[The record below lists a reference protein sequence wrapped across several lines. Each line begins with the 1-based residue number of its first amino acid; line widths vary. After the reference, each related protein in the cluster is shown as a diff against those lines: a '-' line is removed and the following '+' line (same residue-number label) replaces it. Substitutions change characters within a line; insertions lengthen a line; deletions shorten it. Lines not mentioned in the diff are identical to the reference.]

1 MSPAKYDGL
10 FKPQRSNLSIFHDL
24 MPFKVK
30 EILLVATAYD
40 AYILERE
47 GQIFEQIY
55 GEYYQL
61 NISSAPR
68 ITSVFSVE
76 DAMEKIET
84 GHFDLGIVVTGIDKQ
99 MPQILSK
106 KIREISPN
114 LPILLLINNNNQI
127 NLYAGMKESLVDV
140 DKMFVWNG
148 DSSIFLAMIKYI
160 EDSIN
165 AENDTANGDVRIIL
179 VVEDSIRYYS
189 RYLPTLYSVIISEV
203 HRLISGE
210 DVDARYKLLKMR
222 ARPKVLLASTYE
234 EALYLF
240 EKYYDYMLCLITDVT
255 FPLGGK
261 PDHCAGKKL
270 VESIKGKLSVP
281 IVVQSSEPENVD
293 FALENNLS
301 FIDKNSNR
309 LSNDL
314 IDFFH
319 LHLGFGNF
327 LFKDLEGKVI
337 AEARYLKEFEVF
349 INTIP
354 AETIAYHSNRNDFST
369 WFMAKGEIKSALRLK
384 KARSED
390 FSGPEE
396 IRTFIKQ
403 VLRDRWLEKKR
414 DYISVFSETAIK
426 EKSYLMRISNG
437 SVGGKGRGI
446 AFTESVLQKKEFKEL
461 MQEINV
467 NIPKTIIV
475 GTDEFENFIEQ
486 LDYCALIET
495 EKDYIE
501 TRELFSKLKLTP
513 LLSQRLE
520 KMLSHLKGP
529 LAVRSSGLFEDSLS
543 QPFSGIYETYY
554 LPNND
559 GDLKKR
565 LNQLETAI
573 KMIYA
578 SVFAPLARSY
588 FDSINHSIEEEK
600 MAVIIQELVG
610 NRYEHYYYPHVSGV
624 AQSYN
629 YYPFSHMKPEDGIGL
644 IAVGL
649 GKSIVDGEAS
659 YRFCPRYPKMKMMT
673 INDMLANTQRYFY
686 ALNVD
691 KNDFNLIEGSN
702 ATLERLPI
710 EYAESHGTLALS
722 TSVYD
727 ASADTVKPGLH
738 AAGPRIIDFSYI
750 LEYKQV
756 PLAPTL
762 ERLLDIMGSAL
773 GAPVEIEF
781 SLDLNKDI
789 DGKTTLYILQVKPLI
804 RSVDSMVVDTSLV
817 DRDDMILYSTRGMGN
832 GVIDGIRDIV
842 YVVPEKFDPM
852 KTKDIAKEIH
862 SLNAYLKKENCNYIL
877 IGPGRWGSSD
887 PFLGVPVDWSAISEA
902 KVIVE
907 AGTKDFNVDASLGSH
922 FFHNITSMNIGYFTV
937 SVKRENDFIDYDYLA
952 SCKAVKEYKYIR
964 HIKLPTPATVIMD
977 GRKSVALITR
987 AGWKSGKTEPVSTYK
1002 VNE

>member
-1 MSPAKYDGL
+1 MNSIKYESL
-10 FKPQRSNLSIFHDL
+10 FKPQKSNLSIFHDL

-68 ITSVFSVE
+68 ITSVFTAE
-76 DAMEKIET
+76 DAMEKIES
-84 GHFDLGIVVTGIDKQ
+84 GCFDLAIVVTGIDKQ
-99 MPQILSK
+99 MPLILSK
-106 KIREISPN
+106 SIRQVSPN
-114 LPILLLINNNNQI
+114 LPVLLLINNNNQI
-127 NLYAGMKESLVDV
+127 KLYAGMKDSLVDV

-165 AENDTANGDVRIIL
+165 AENDTAKGDVRIVL

-210 DVDARYKLLKMR
+210 DIDARYKLLKMR

-234 EALYLF
+234 EALTLF
-240 EKYYDYMLCLITDVT
+240 EKYYEYMLCLITDVA

-261 PDHCAGKKL
+261 NDPCAGKKL
-270 VESIKGKLSVP
+270 VEHIKNKLSVP
-281 IVVQSSEPENVD
+281 ILVQSSEPDNMA
-293 FALENNLS
+293 FAIENNLDY
-301 FIDKNSNR
+301 IDKNSTR
-309 LSNDL
+309 LSSDL

-327 LFKDLEGKVI
+327 LFKDPTGKI
-337 AEARYLKEFEVF
+337 IGEARYLKELEVL
-349 INTIP
+349 IDTIP
-354 AETIAYHSNRNDFST
+354 AETILYHSDRNDFST

-384 KARSED
+384 QARTED
-390 FSGPEE
+390 FKGPEE
-396 IRTFIKQ
+396 IRAFIKQ

-414 DYISVFSETAIK
+414 DYISVFSETAFK

-446 AFTESVLQKKEFKEL
+446 AFTESILQKEEFKDL
-461 MQEINV
+461 MQDINV
-467 NIPKTIIV
+467 TIPKTIII
-475 GTDEFENFIEQ
+475 GTDEFENYIEQ
-486 LDYCALIET
+486 IDYCALIET
-495 EKDYIE
+495 EKDYSE
-501 TRELFSKLKLTP
+501 TRQLFSELELSS
-513 LLSQRLE
+513 LLNQRLE
-520 KMLSHLKGP
+520 RMLANLKGP
-529 LAVRSSGLFEDSLS
+529 IAVRSSGLFEDSLS

-559 GDLKKR
+559 PDLGIR
-565 LNQLETAI
+565 LKQLEMAI
-573 KMIYA
+573 KMVYA

-610 NRYEHYYYPHVSGV
+610 RGYDQYFYPHVSGV

-644 IAVGL
+644 IALGL

-659 YRFCPRYPKMKMMT
+659 YRFCPRYPKMNMMT
-673 INDMLANTQRYFY
+673 IKDLLANTQRYFY

-691 KNDFNLIEGSN
+691 KNHFNLIEGSE
-702 ATLERLPI
+702 ATLDRLPV
-710 EYAESHGTLALS
+710 ELAEKHGTMALS
-722 TSVYD
+722 ASVYD
-727 ASADTVKPGLH
+727 SLANAIRPGLH
-738 AAGPRIIDFSYI
+738 SDGPRIVNFSYL
-750 LEYKQV
+750 LEYNQV
-756 PLAPTL
+756 PLAATITK
-762 ERLLDIMGSAL
+762 LLDIMRGAL
-773 GAPVEIEF
+773 GTPVEIEF
-781 SLDLNKDI
+781 SVDLSKDSAERA
-789 DGKTTLYILQVKPLI
+789 TLYILQVKPLI
-804 RSVDSMVVDTSLV
+804 RSLESMVVDTSLV
-817 DRDDMILYSTRGMGN
+817 DRGDMILYSDRGMGN

-842 YVVPEKFDPM
+842 YVIPEKFDRLA
-852 KTKDIAKEIH
+852 TKKIAREIH
-862 SLNAYLKKENCNYIL
+862 TVNADMKKEQSNYIL

-887 PFLGVPVDWSAISEA
+887 PYLGIPVDWAAISEA

-907 AGTKDFNVDASLGSH
+907 SAVQDFNVDASLGSH

-937 SVKRENDFIDYDYLA
+937 SGKSNAVFVDYAYLEKNRA
-952 SCKAVKEYKYIR
+952 IQEYNYIR
-964 HIKLPTPATVIMD
+964 HVKLPAPVTVIMD
-977 GRKSVALITR
+977 GRKSISLITK
-987 AGWKSGKTEPVSTYK
+987 AGWHKGKADFL
-1002 VNE
+1002 NLQQ

>member
-1 MSPAKYDGL
+1 MDPAKYDKL
-10 FKPQRSNLSIFHDL
+10 FKPQKSNLSIFHDL
-24 MPFKVK
+24 MSFKVK

-76 DAMEKIET
+76 EAVAEINT
-84 GHFDLGIVVTGIDKQ
+84 GRFDLAIIVTGINKQ
-99 MPQILSK
+99 MPLTLSR
-106 KIREISPN
+106 KIREISPG

-127 NLYAGMKESLVDV
+127 SLYTGIKDSLVDV

-165 AENDTANGDVRIIL
+165 AEIDTAMGDVRVIL

-234 EALYLF
+234 EALTLF
-240 EKYYDYMLCLITDVT
+240 EKYSNYMLCLITDVA
-255 FPLGGK
+255 FPLNGK
-261 PDHCAGKKL
+261 TDPSAGKKL
-270 VESIKGKLSVP
+270 IEHIKGRLSVP
-281 IVVQSSEPENVD
+281 VLVQSSDPENMA
-293 FALENNLS
+293 FTLENNLDY
-301 FIDKNSNR
+301 IDKNSTR
-309 LSNDL
+309 LANDL

-327 LFKDLEGKVI
+327 LFKNQAGQVL
-337 AEARYLKEFEVF
+337 AEARYLKEFEVL
-349 INTIP
+349 IDTIP
-354 AETIAYHSNRNDFST
+354 AETILYHSKRNDFST

-384 KARSED
+384 SATTED

-396 IRTFIKQ
+396 IRAFIKQ

-414 DYISVFSETAIK
+414 DYISVFSETGIK

-446 AFTESVLQKKEFKEL
+446 AFTESILQKKDFKDL
-461 MQEINV
+461 LHDINV
-467 NIPKTIIV
+467 TIPKTIIV

-486 LDYCALIET
+486 IDYCALIET
-495 EKDYIE
+495 EQDYRD
-501 TRELFSKLKLTP
+501 TRQVFSGLKLSS

-520 KMLSHLKGP
+520 RMLTSLKGP

-554 LPNND
+554 LPNNHPD
-559 GDLKKR
+559 PKTR
-565 LNQLETAI
+565 LLHLETAI
-573 KMIYA
+573 KMVYA

-610 NRYEHYYYPHVSGV
+610 RSYEHYYYPHLSGV

-629 YYPFSHMKPEDGIGL
+629 YYPFSHMKPEDGISL

-659 YRFCPRYPKMKMMT
+659 YRFCPKYPKMNMMS
-673 INDMLANTQRYFY
+673 IKDVLANTQRHFY
-686 ALNVD
+686 ALDLSN
-691 KNDFNLIEGSN
+691 NDFSLIEGSD
-702 ATLERLPI
+702 ATLEHLPV
-710 EYAESHGTLALS
+710 ETAEKHGTLALS
-722 TSVYD
+722 ASVFD
-727 ASADTVKPGLH
+727 ASANAIRPGLH
-738 AAGPRIIDFSYI
+738 AEGPRIVNFSYI
-750 LEYKQV
+750 LEYNQI
-756 PLAPTL
+756 PLATSIN
-762 ERLLDIMGSAL
+762 RLLDIMSNAL
-773 GAPVEIEF
+773 GTPVEIEF
-781 SLDLNKDI
+781 SVDLNKD
-789 DGKTTLYILQVKPLI
+789 DSGKATFFILQVKPLI
-804 RSVDSMVVDTSLV
+804 RSLDSMVVETSLV
-817 DRDDMILYSTRGMGN
+817 DQSDIILYSRRAMGN
-832 GVIDGIRDIV
+832 GIIDGIRDIV
-842 YVVPEKFDPM
+842 YVIPEKFDRLQ
-852 KTKDIAKEIH
+852 TKAIAKEIH
-862 SLNAYLKKENCNYIL
+862 TINAQLKTEQSGYVL

-887 PFLGVPVDWSAISEA
+887 PFLGIPVDWAAISES

-922 FFHNITSMNIGYFTV
+922 FFHNITSMNIGYFTIPGKSSEEFV
-937 SVKRENDFIDYDYLA
+937 DYGYLDQ
-952 SCKAVKEYKYIR
+952 CPAVNGYQYIR
-964 HIKLPTPATVIMD
+964 HIRLSEPVTVVMD
-977 GRKSVALITR
+977 GRKSISLITR
-987 AGWKSGKTEPVSTYK
+987 PGWQGQNSSF
-1002 VNE
+1002 

>member
-1 MSPAKYDGL
+1 MVPAVYERL
-10 FKPQRSNLSIFHDL
+10 FKPQKSNLSIFHDL

-76 DAMEKIET
+76 DAVEEIET
-84 GHFDLGIVVTGIDKQ
+84 GRFDLAIVVTGMDKQ
-99 MPQILSK
+99 MPLVLSK
-106 KIREISPN
+106 SIRALRPD

-127 NLYAGMKESLVDV
+127 NLYSGMKESLVDV

-165 AENDTANGDVRIIL
+165 ARNDTAKGDVRVVL

-203 HRLISGE
+203 HRLTSGE

-234 EALYLF
+234 EALALF
-240 EKYYDYMLCLITDVT
+240 EKYSDYMLCLITDVT
-255 FPLGGK
+255 FPMAGELNA
-261 PDHCAGKKL
+261 CAGKML
-270 VESIKGKLSVP
+270 VEQIKEKMSIP
-281 IVVQSSEPENVD
+281 ILLQSSDPENMA
-293 FALENNLS
+293 FARENKLDYV
-301 FIDKNSNR
+301 DKNSNR
-309 LSNDL
+309 LSSDL

-327 LFKDLEGKVI
+327 LFKDKAGKVI
-337 AEARYLKEFEVF
+337 AEARYLKEFEVL
-349 INTIP
+349 IDTIP
-354 AETIAYHSNRNDFST
+354 AETIIYHSDRNDFST

-384 KARSED
+384 NVRTED
-390 FSGPEE
+390 FQGPEE

-403 VLRDRWLEKKR
+403 VLRERWLEKKR

-426 EKSYLMRISNG
+426 EKTYLMRISNG

-446 AFTESVLQKKEFKEL
+446 AFTESILQKKDFKDL
-461 MQEINV
+461 MQGINV
-467 NIPKTIIV
+467 TIPKTIIV

-486 LDYCALIET
+486 FDYCALIET
-495 EKDYIE
+495 ETDYLL
-501 TRELFSKLKLTP
+501 TRRHFAELKLSS

-520 KMLSHLKGP
+520 KMLINLKGP

-559 GDLKKR
+559 PDPSIR
-565 LNQLETAI
+565 LEQLERAI
-573 KMIYA
+573 KMVYA

-610 NRYEHYYYPHVSGV
+610 QGYEQYYYPHISGV

-629 YYPFSHMKPEDGIGL
+629 YYPFSHMKSEDGIGL
-644 IAVGL
+644 IAIGL

-659 YRFCPRYPKMKMMT
+659 YRFCPKYPKMQMMT

-686 ALNVD
+686 ALNLD
-691 KNDFNLIEGSN
+691 KNDFNLIEGSD
-702 ATLERLPI
+702 ATLDRLPV
-710 EYAESHGTLALS
+710 ELAEEHGTL
-722 TSVYD
+722 TSSASVFD
-727 ASADTVKPGLH
+727 ASANVIRPGLH
-738 AAGPRIIDFSYI
+738 TEGPRIVNFSYI
-750 LEYKQV
+750 LEYNQV
-756 PLAPTL
+756 PLASTIT
-762 ERLLDIMGSAL
+762 RLLDIMKSAL
-773 GAPVEIEF
+773 GTPVEIEF
-781 SLDLNKDI
+781 SLDLTKDSS
-789 DGKTTLYILQVKPLI
+789 GRATLYILQVKPLI
-804 RSVDSMVVDTSLV
+804 RSADSMVVDTSLV
-817 DRDDMILYSTRGMGN
+817 DKKDIFLHSKRGMGN
-832 GVIDGIRDIV
+832 GIIEGISDVV
-842 YVVPEKFDPM
+842 YVVPERFDRM
-852 KTKDIAKEIH
+852 VTREIAKEIH
-862 SLNAYLKKENCNYIL
+862 TVNAYLKKEGISYIL

-887 PFLGVPVDWSAISEA
+887 PFLGIPVDWAAISEA

-922 FFHNITSMNIGYFTV
+922 FFHNITSMNIGYFTI
-937 SVKRENDFIDYDYLA
+937 SGKQNDVFIDYSYLDEN
-952 SCKAVKEYKYIR
+952 KNINEYKYIR
-964 HIKLPTPATVIMD
+964 HVKLPAALTVIMD
-977 GRKSVALITR
+977 GRKSVSLITR
-987 AGWKSGKTEPVSTYK
+987 AGFRKQQKSL
-1002 VNE
+1002 

>member
-1 MSPAKYDGL
+1 MNPAKYEGL
-10 FKPQRSNLSIFHDL
+10 FKSQESNLSIFHDL
-24 MPFKVK
+24 MPFKIK

-76 DAMEKIET
+76 DALEEVKT
-84 GHFDLGIVVTGIDKQ
+84 GRFDLAIIVTGINKE
-99 MPQILSK
+99 MPLFLSK
-106 KIREISPN
+106 SIREISPD

-148 DSSIFLAMIKYI
+148 DSNIFLAMIKYI

-165 AENDTANGDVRIIL
+165 AESDTNKGDVRVIL

-222 ARPKVLLASTYE
+222 ARPKVLLASNLE
-234 EALYLF
+234 EALILF
-240 EKYYDYMLCLITDVT
+240 EKYYKYMLCLITDVT
-255 FPLGGK
+255 FPVEGK
-261 PDHCAGKKL
+261 PDPFAGKKL
-270 VESIKGKLSVP
+270 VEHVKSKLTVP
-281 IVVQSSEPENVD
+281 ILVQSSEPENMTL
-293 FALENNLS
+293 ALDNKLA

-309 LSNDL
+309 LSADL

-327 LFKDLEGKVI
+327 LFKDTKGKII
-337 AEARYLKEFEVF
+337 AEARYLKEFEVL
-349 INTIP
+349 IDTIP
-354 AETIAYHSNRNDFST
+354 PESITYHSNRNDFST

-390 FSGPEE
+390 FKGPEE
-396 IRTFIKQ
+396 IRVFIKQ

-414 DYISVFSETAIK
+414 DYISVFSETAFK
-426 EKSYLMRISNG
+426 EKSFLMRISNG

-446 AFTESVLQKKEFKEL
+446 AFTESILQKKEFKDL
-461 MQEINV
+461 LHDIHV
-467 NIPKTIIV
+467 TIPKTIIV

-486 LDYCALIET
+486 LDYRALSEA
-495 EKDYIE
+495 ESDYPQLRKI
-501 TRELFSKLKLTP
+501 FADLKLSS
-513 LLSQRLE
+513 LLSQRLTR
-520 KMLSHLKGP
+520 MLANLKGP
-529 LAVRSSGLFEDSLS
+529 IAVRSSGLFEDSLS

-554 LPNND
+554 LPNNHHD
-559 GDLKKR
+559 QTIR
-565 LNQLETAI
+565 LQQLENAI
-573 KMIYA
+573 KMVYA

-600 MAVIIQELVG
+600 MAVIVQELVG
-610 NRYEHYYYPHVSGV
+610 QEYKQHYYPHLSGV

-649 GKSIVDGEAS
+649 GKSIVDGESS
-659 YRFCPRYPKMKMMT
+659 YRFCPRYPKMNMMT
-673 INDMLANTQRYFY
+673 IKDLLANTQRHFY
-686 ALNVD
+686 ALNLE
-691 KNDFNLIEGSN
+691 KNDFSLIEGSN
-702 ATLERLPI
+702 ATLDRLPV
-710 EYAESHGTLALS
+710 EVAEKHGTLNYSA
-722 TSVYD
+722 SVYD
-727 ASADTVKPGLH
+727 ASANTIKPGLH
-738 AAGPRIIDFSYI
+738 GDGPRIVNFSYI
-750 LEYKQV
+750 LEYNQI
-756 PLAPTL
+756 PLASTIT
-762 ERLLDIMGSAL
+762 RLLDILRSAL
-773 GAPVEIEF
+773 GTPVEIEF
-781 SLDLNKDI
+781 SVDLTRNNT
-789 DGKTTLYILQVKPLI
+789 GKASFYILQVKPLI
-804 RSVDSMVVDTSLV
+804 RSIDSAVVDTSLV
-817 DRDDMILYSTRGMGN
+817 SRKKMILYSKRGMGN
-832 GVIDGIRDIV
+832 GIIEGVRDIV
-842 YVVPEKFDPM
+842 YVVPDKFNRM
-852 KTKDIAKEIH
+852 ETRKIAKEIH
-862 SLNAYLKKENCNYIL
+862 AVNASMKAKKTGYIL

-887 PFLGVPVDWSAISEA
+887 PFLGIPVDWAAISEVKA
-902 KVIVE
+902 IVE

-937 SVKRENDFIDYDYLA
+937 SGKVENEFIDYNYLNN
-952 SCKAVKEYKYIR
+952 SKAISEYAYIR
-964 HIKLPTPATVIMD
+964 HIRLPAPVTVIMD
-977 GRKSVALITR
+977 GRRSTSLITR
-987 AGWKSGKTEPVSTYK
+987 AGVK
-1002 VNE
+1002 V